1 MRAQVFGALRGVEA
15 AMMQGQGYP
24 AHTEDTTV
32 LVLRAQLT
40 SCYGATVAELFM
52 RVVELEFTFVTGVGA
67 TLERKDSAG
76 FGPQILFATGT
87 PQAAHYDAM
96 AGDQFGLSLRLNDGT
111 DTALGPEPSLDI
123 VKMYES
129 VVLLGTAEERAV
141 AIAEAMIALR
151 DEFIQ
156 FKPQPARS
164 IPAGTFQAFRNADS
178 IHLGRGGV
186 GRRTLFAVLNVPSSR
201 QADSRQDES
210 RVVPT
215 AEYPYDKDKF
225 ALNPQGVTNTLC
237 SLRLHYRSPHWA
249 QCWPDED
256 VVLKKIKE
264 KSPSKKFPK

>member
-1 MRAQVFGALRGVEA
+1 MRAQVFGALHGVEA

-52 RVVELEFTFVTGVGA
+52 RVVELEFTFITGVRA

-76 FGPQILFATGT
+76 IGPQILFATGT

-111 DTALGPEPSLDI
+111 DTAFGPEPSLDI

-186 GRRTLFAVLNVPSSR
+186 GRKTLFAVLNVPSSR